1 MGRSAMRY
9 VGWVLA
15 LLLASG
21 PAMAAS
27 LQVAPTSVRLSAR
40 ESAQG
45 LWLSNTS
52 DAPLHAQVRVF
63 RWRQVNGEDVLEPTD
78 AVAISPPM
86 LELAPRSQQ
95 LVRVIRLSDAPDT
108 TEGSYRVLVD
118 ELPIEGEAR
127 PAAAGL
133 QFVLRYSV
141 PVFVAPK
148 ASEIDATLSTRV
160 VQQDG
165 KPMLEVHNTGTAHA
179 QVVDLEVT
187 GQSGQTHSIVEGLA
201 GYVLPGEHRRWPL
214 PASAPTGAQA
224 TFKAKINGEA
234 QARALVSEA
243 R

>member
-1 MGRSAMRY
+1 MGRFRLRY
-9 VGWVLA
+9 TGCMLA
-15 LLLASG
+15 LLLATG
-21 PAMAAS
+21 PALAAS
-27 LQVAPTSVRLSAR
+27 LQVAPTSLRLSAQ

-78 AVAISPPM
+78 DVAISPPM

-95 LVRVIRLSDAPDT
+95 LVRVIRLSDAPAT

-118 ELPIEGEAR
+118 ELPVEGGAR
-127 PAAAGL
+127 PAASGL

-148 ASEIDATLSTRV
+148 ASDADPSLSTRV
-160 VQQDG
+160 VQEDG

-187 GQSGQTHSIVEGLA
+187 AQSGKSQSIVAGLA

-214 PASAPTGAQA
+214 PDAAPSGAQA

-234 QARALVSEA
+234 QARALDSEA